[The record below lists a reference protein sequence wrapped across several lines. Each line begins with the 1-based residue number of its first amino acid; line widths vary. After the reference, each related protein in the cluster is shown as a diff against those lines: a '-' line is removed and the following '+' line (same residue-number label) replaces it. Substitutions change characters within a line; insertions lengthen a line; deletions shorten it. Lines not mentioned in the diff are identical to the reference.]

1 MNHLV
6 AVTAGIGRGHSQY
19 LNSVLSYLSDVPLV
33 QVSGMGWQSARSLYR
48 LGGRGGIWT
57 VLYNRLR
64 GEKKPNRFI
73 LRLLES
79 PVLNRRKK
87 GGEIVLADHPLIS
100 HILAPFCPVA
110 YLHGEIAAPP
120 VCAIPAAR
128 TIFVPLQETAEQ
140 LIACGVSP
148 DVLRVTGLVIEPEL
162 LKDADAAFQSRLE
175 RLATNKPLNIGF
187 FLSGASPKPHI
198 RTILIAARS
207 ALNSGLQLVIF
218 CGVDYQTANWLKGKL
233 NCPVYA
239 FPSYSDETTATARLL
254 PQIDLFVAA
263 THERT
268 NWALGLG
275 LPMFALLPHI
285 GPFAPLNFE
294 FAKNQGVCLPLENTE
309 KFGSYLLTLQAQ
321 GKLRQMAQNGWGKY
335 PINGAR
341 TIAEF
346 LRAEINCRKLETKP

>member
-1 MNHLV
+1 MTQLV

-19 LNSVLSYLSDVPLV
+19 LNSVLSYLPDVPLV
-33 QVSGMGWQSARSLYR
+33 QVSGIGWQIARSLYR

-57 VLYNRLR
+57 TLYNRLR
-64 GEKKPNRFI
+64 AKRPNRLLLRI
-73 LRLLES
+73 LKSRETTRFKKDKAF
-79 PVLNRRKK
+79 VLT
-87 GGEIVLADHPLIS
+87 DHPLIS

-128 TIFVPLQETAEQ
+128 SIFVPLQETAEQ
-140 LIACGVSP
+140 LITFGVSP

-162 LKDADAAFQSRLE
+162 LKDADAGFQSRLE

-187 FLSGASPKPHI
+187 FLSGASPKPHSN
-198 RTILIAARS
+198 TILIAARS
-207 ALNSGLQLVIF
+207 VLNSGLHPFIF

-233 NCPVYA
+233 NCPVYV
-239 FPSYSDETTATARLL
+239 FPSYPEETIATARLL

-275 LPMFALLPHI
+275 IPMFAILPHI

-294 FAKNQGVCLPLENTE
+294 FAKNQGVCLPLENAE
-309 KFGSYLLTLQAQ
+309 KFGSYLLTLRAH

-335 PINGAR
+335 PINGAQK
-341 TIAEF
+341 IAEL
-346 LRAEINCRKLETKP
+346 LRAGINRRQLETKL

>member
-1 MNHLV
+1 MTQLV

-19 LNSVLSYLSDVPLV
+19 LNSVLSYLPDVPLV
-33 QVSGMGWQSARSLYR
+33 QVSGIGWQIARSLYR

-57 VLYNRLR
+57 TLYNRLR

-79 PVLNRRKK
+79 PVLNRLKK
-87 GGEIVLADHPLIS
+87 EGKVVLADHPLIC

-128 TIFVPLQETAEQ
+128 SIFVPLQETAEQ
-140 LIACGVSP
+140 LITCGVSP

-162 LKDADAAFQSRLE
+162 LKDANADFQSRLQRIASNE
-175 RLATNKPLNIGF
+175 PLNMGF

-198 RTILIAARS
+198 HTILIAARS
-207 ALNSGLQLVIF
+207 VLNSGLHPFIF

-239 FPSYSDETTATARLL
+239 FSSYSEETTATARIL

-275 LPMFALLPHI
+275 IPMFAILPHI

-294 FAKNQGVCLPLENTE
+294 FAKNQGVCLPLEHPE
-309 KFGSYLLTLQAQ
+309 KFGSYLLTLRAQ

-335 PINGAR
+335 PINGAQK
-341 TIAEF
+341 IAEL
-346 LRAEINCRKLETKP
+346 LRAGINRRQ